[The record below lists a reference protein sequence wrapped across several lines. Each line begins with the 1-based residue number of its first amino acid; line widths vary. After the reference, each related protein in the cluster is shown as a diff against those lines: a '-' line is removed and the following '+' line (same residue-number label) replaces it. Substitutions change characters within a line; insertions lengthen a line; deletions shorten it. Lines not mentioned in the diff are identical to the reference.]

1 MPTSFLLD
9 LYINYCYS
17 KIIIFNHFFIVFFLE
32 NNSCRY
38 TKICLLNENE
48 KIEFINEMNEKF
60 MMDGITEEGLHE
72 NIKEIKSEYYK
83 QIGVDQN

>member
-1 MPTSFLLD
+1 M
-9 LYINYCYS
+9 
-17 KIIIFNHFFIVFFLE
+17 
-32 NNSCRY
+32 
-38 TKICLLNENE
+38 NENE